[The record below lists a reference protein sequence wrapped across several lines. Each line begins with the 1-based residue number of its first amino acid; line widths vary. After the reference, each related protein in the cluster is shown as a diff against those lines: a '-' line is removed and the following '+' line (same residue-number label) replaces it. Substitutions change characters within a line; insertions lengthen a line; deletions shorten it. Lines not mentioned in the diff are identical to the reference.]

1 MQLIENTS
9 HQKLRGGYYTP
20 PTIASFLLQWGAHGI
35 PHPEILEPSCGDG
48 AGPTRNINKKIE

>member
-48 AGPTRNINKKIE
+48 QDGRTRN